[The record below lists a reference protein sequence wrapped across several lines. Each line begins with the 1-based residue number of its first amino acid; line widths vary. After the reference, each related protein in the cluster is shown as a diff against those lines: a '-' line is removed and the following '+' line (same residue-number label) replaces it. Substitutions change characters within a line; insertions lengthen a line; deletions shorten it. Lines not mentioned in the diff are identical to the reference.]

1 MRDEGAVEEGGGEC
15 RCYGCGSVY
24 VSFSFLYLYSPLLL
38 SGFLAG
44 VSAKCKVLGTGCAV
58 KDLDVSRGVFKKLA
72 DLDLGRVSVDWA
84 WLEEAPVSVR

>member
-1 MRDEGAVEEGGGEC
+1 M
-15 RCYGCGSVY
+15 
-24 VSFSFLYLYSPLLL
+24 F
-38 SGFLAG
+38 GFLAG
-44 VSAKCKVLGTGCAV
+44 VGANWEVLGTGCAV